1 MDWSG
6 VYWAQ
11 IKCFAKTIALQGL
24 DGRRVVIFRK
34 EKKMYNFDYNCQET
48 IKKEMQAYL
57 AFVVE
62 AKKEKK

>member
-1 MDWSG
+1 
-6 VYWAQ
+6 
-11 IKCFAKTIALQGL
+11 
-24 DGRRVVIFRK
+24 
-34 EKKMYNFDYNCQET
+34 MYNFDYNCQET